1 MLSPS
6 PNAPSNIAGS
16 SFPPFIMNDIGIT
29 SVLPSGF
36 PSLNAFNTST
46 NSSVVVGTSNPN
58 SSSHFLFINGISAT
72 A

>member
-1 MLSPS
+1 
-6 PNAPSNIAGS
+6 
-16 SFPPFIMNDIGIT
+16 MNDIGIT

-58 SSSHFLFINGISAT
+58 SSSHFLFINGIFAT